1 MVEADP
7 VGRCRGFYRRLGS
20 ACHGDFRIVDDPK
33 SAPAGAE
40 RNGARAI
47 HRAVSLLREVSA
59 SRGNGATLTVL
70 ADAAGLPQPTA
81 HRLLKSLIGEGL
93 LERDPAT
100 RTYRLG
106 PLLYE
111 FGLAAAPRVDARR
124 LCGPTLDRLA
134 AAAGDAAYLNCRSGN
149 DALCLDRREGTFEV
163 QALPVDVGNRRPL
176 GVGSGALAVLAS
188 LPSAEVDAVIEANAG
203 RYRRHGLTA
212 ERVRAYVEATRA
224 RGFAITSGRIVASY
238 RGVAVAIGNGVGGLP
253 AALSV
258 IAIAERLDVRRIEQ
272 VARILMREERA
283 LRAILANEPTSQQKG
298 FAT

>member
-1 MVEADP
+1 MPPA
-7 VGRCRGFYRRLGS
+7 CRNPRRTASSSPSS
-20 ACHGDFRIVDDPK
+20 AKACW
-33 SAPAGAE
+33 SA
-40 RNGARAI
+40 I
-47 HRAVSLLREVSA
+47 
-59 SRGNGATLTVL
+59 
-70 ADAAGLPQPTA
+70 
-81 HRLLKSLIGEGL
+81 
-93 LERDPAT
+93 PAT

-212 ERVRAYVEATRA
+212 ERVHAYVEATRA
-224 RGFAITSGRIVASY
+224 RASPSP
-238 RGVAVAIGNGVGGLP
+238 P
-253 AALSV
+253 AGS
-258 IAIAERLDVRRIEQ
+258 
-272 VARILMREERA
+272 
-283 LRAILANEPTSQQKG
+283 
-298 FAT
+298 

>member
-1 MVEADP
+1 M
-7 VGRCRGFYRRLGS
+7 
-20 ACHGDFRIVDDPK
+20 VDDPK

-40 RNGARAI
+40 RDGARAI

-59 SRGNGATLTVL
+59 SRGNGATLTSL

-100 RTYRLG
+100 RAYRLG

-111 FGLAAAPRVDARR
+111 FGLAAAPRVDTRR
-124 LCGPTLDRLA
+124 LCGPTLERLA
-134 AAAGDAAYLNCRSGN
+134 AAAGDTAYLNRRSGN

-163 QALPVDVGNRRPL
+163 HALPVDVGNRRPL

-188 LPSAEVDAVIEANAG
+188 LPSAEVDVVIGANIG

-212 ERVRAYVEATRA
+212 ERVRSYVEATRA
-224 RGFAITSGRIVASY
+224 RGFAVTSGRIVASY
-238 RGVAVAIGNGVGGLP
+238 RGVAVAIGNGIGGVP

-258 IAIAERLDVRRIEQ
+258 IAVAERLDARRIER
-272 VARILMREERA
+272 VAGVLMREERA
-283 LRAILANEPTSQQKG
+283 LRTVLANEPASQQKG

>member
-1 MVEADP
+1 M
-7 VGRCRGFYRRLGS
+7 
-20 ACHGDFRIVDDPK
+20 VDDPK
-33 SAPAGAE
+33 PASADAE
-40 RNGARAI
+40 RDGARAI
-47 HRAVSLLREVSA
+47 HRAITLLREVSA
-59 SRGNGATLTVL
+59 SRGNGATLTSL
-70 ADAAGLPQPTA
+70 AEAAGLPQPTA
-81 HRLLKSLIGEGL
+81 HRLLKSLLSEGL

-124 LCGPTLDRLA
+124 LCGPTLERLA
-134 AAAGDAAYLNCRSGN
+134 AATGDTAYLNCRSGN

-188 LPSAEVDAVIEANAG
+188 LPSADVDAVIEANAG
-203 RYRRHGLTA
+203 RYRRYGLTA

-238 RGVAVAIGNGVGGLP
+238 RGVAVAIGNGIGGMP
-253 AALSV
+253 AALSI

-283 LRAILANEPTSQQKG
+283 LRMILANEPTSQQKG
-298 FAT
+298 FST

>member
-1 MVEADP
+1 M
-7 VGRCRGFYRRLGS
+7 
-20 ACHGDFRIVDDPK
+20 
-33 SAPAGAE
+33 
-40 RNGARAI
+40 
-47 HRAVSLLREVSA
+47 SA
-59 SRGNGATLTVL
+59 SRGNGATLTSL

-93 LERDPAT
+93 LERDPAA

-106 PLLYE
+106 PLLYG

-134 AAAGDAAYLNCRSGN
+134 AAGDTAYLRCRSGH
-149 DALCLDRREGTFEV
+149 DALCLDRREGIFEV
-163 QALPVDVGNRRPL
+163 HALPVDAGKRRPL

-212 ERVRAYVEATRA
+212 ERVRFYVGATRA
-224 RGFAITSGRIVASY
+224 RGFAVTSGRIVASY

-272 VARILMREERA
+272 VARILMRKERA
-283 LRAILANEPTSQQKG
+283 LRAILASEPTSQQKG